1 MGLAICCLK
10 GKEERMDKIYEYGIQ
25 PLDAIM
31 NASKLSNHDLV
42 AASEDQISHKMVKKG
57 REGRRLSRNVQ
68 LKILKTLNAAQ
79 KQEFTFKEVFNYNG
93 K

>member
-1 MGLAICCLK
+1 MNK
-10 GKEERMDKIYEYGIQ
+10 VYEYGIQ
-25 PLDAIM
+25 PLDSIM
-31 NASKLSNHDLV
+31 NSSNLSNHDLV
-42 AASEDQISHKMVKKG
+42 TKSEDQISHKMVKKG

-68 LKILKTLNAAQ
+68 LKILKTLNAVQ